1 MRGVNTPLKPEL
13 LLQAYA
19 AGVFPMAESR
29 DDPEVFWVDPR
40 HRGILPLDG
49 SELLAFGLRGHVFHS
64 GDAGQTWSEP
74 IPTGTTALLNSAIR
88 PSSDLVIVAGLNGV
102 MLVSRDGG
110 RSFGFTQQDDR
121 KSLAAVMWA
130 GDGEVIVAGETGLR
144 RLAVPGLR

>member
-1 MRGVNTPLKPEL
+1 
-13 LLQAYA
+13 
-19 AGVFPMAESR
+19 
-29 DDPEVFWVDPR
+29 
-40 HRGILPLDG
+40 
-49 SELLAFGLRGHVFHS
+49 
-64 GDAGQTWSEP
+64 
-74 IPTGTTALLNSAIR
+74 
-88 PSSDLVIVAGLNGV
+88 VIVAGLNGV